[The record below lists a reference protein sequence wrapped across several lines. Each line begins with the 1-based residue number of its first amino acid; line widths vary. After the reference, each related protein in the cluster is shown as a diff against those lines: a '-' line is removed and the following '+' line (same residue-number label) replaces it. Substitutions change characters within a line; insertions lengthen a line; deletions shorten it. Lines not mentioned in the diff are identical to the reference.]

1 MHESRRILET
11 VVYESARI
19 TQTLFA
25 SQDWSLDNSESAH
38 SAVRTVASMNSPMS
52 SSSIGDSEER
62 KRGEERTSMARNVDC
77 PVGRPENSLNES
89 KRRWNGSEK
98 SSDRRSKTKSRRRA
112 TNANASASA
121 YASDVTNH
129 NWRPSSL
136 G

>member
-38 SAVRTVASMNSPMS
+38 SAVRTVASMNSPTS
-52 SSSIGDSEER
+52 SSSIGDGEER

-77 PVGRPENSLNES
+77 PVSVDPKLVRRIETALERKRKKQRSTPEHKVPEACHE
-89 KRRWNGSEK
+89 RERE
-98 SSDRRSKTKSRRRA
+98 RERVR
-112 TNANASASA
+112 
-121 YASDVTNH
+121 V
-129 NWRPSSL
+129 
-136 G
+136 